1 MDADAPDGG
10 ETGKESSLR
19 MHRGTDGP
27 FDEALLRHL
36 VLPRRFSI
44 RMQEHCKDGSE
55 HALRRV
61 IRASHRMHGLEK
73 IQCGDGDGETKRRT
87 RETHY
92 EHARQRSRG
101 EPLPRADQPCS
112 LCR

>member
-1 MDADAPDGG
+1 MDADVPDGG

-27 FDEALLRHL
+27 FDEALLCHL

-44 RMQEHCKDGSE
+44 RMQEHCKDRSE

-61 IRASHRMHGLEK
+61 IRAGHRMHGLEK
-73 IQCGDGDGETKRRT
+73 FQRGDGDGEKDRDGFKTRWARRRACERAE
-87 RETHY
+87 RER
-92 EHARQRSRG
+92 AG
-101 EPLPRADQPCS
+101 EKV
-112 LCR
+112 